1 MARIINGYLIK
12 EEGFNLFDLDPEK
25 YKAQQQKPERIGNE
39 IAIMFTEN
47 DAKEMIRLKV
57 ESIDAD
63 PLKYTRKCILNGEG
77 VAYTSDDDR
86 LNGIVYRIYY
96 DKQEVILP

>member
-12 EEGFNLFDLDPEK
+12 EAGYNLFDLDPEK
-25 YKAQQQKPERIGNE
+25 YKAQQQRAERVDNE

-63 PLKYTRKCILNGEG
+63 PLKYTRKCISHGEG
-77 VAYTSDDDR
+77 VAYTSNDDR
-86 LNGIVYRIYY
+86 LDGIGYRIYY
-96 DKQEVILP
+96 DKKEVILP